1 MERTKKLSK
10 NMKTNLYILVFL
22 FLSGCVSL
30 PQTKFD
36 STSSKEC
43 FHSETSFNCVKVVE
57 VYDGDSIFID
67 LPDQHPLFGKRMG
80 VRILGIDTP
89 ELRTKDSCE
98 KKKGAEAK
106 DFLTKILA
114 SAKRIDIVDIQ
125 KDKYFR
131 ILGTVKADGLSVA
144 DELIKQRLAY
154 PYFGEKKVKRNW
166 CK

>member
-1 MERTKKLSK
+1 
-10 NMKTNLYILVFL
+10 MKHYFYILILLAFT
-22 FLSGCVSL
+22 GCASS
-30 PQTKFD
+30 PQTNPE
-36 STSSKEC
+36 SASEKEC
-43 FHSETSFNCVKVVE
+43 LNTATSFNCVKVVE

-67 LPDQHPLFGKRMG
+67 LPGQHPLFGKRMG

-89 ELRTKDSCE
+89 ELRTKDACE
-98 KKKGAEAK
+98 KKKGIEAK
-106 DFLTKILA
+106 DFLTKIIA
-114 SAKRIDIVDIQ
+114 SAKRIDIVDAQ

-144 DELIKQRLAY
+144 DELVKQKLAY

>member
-1 MERTKKLSK
+1 
-10 NMKTNLYILVFL
+10 MKAYFYILILLAFT
-22 FLSGCVSL
+22 GCASL
-30 PQTKFD
+30 PHA
-36 STSSKEC
+36 TSKSDLEKEC
-43 FHSETSFNCVKVVE
+43 FNTETSFSCVKVVE

-67 LPDQHPLFGKRMG
+67 LPGQHPLFGKRMG

-98 KKKGAEAK
+98 KKKGLEAK
-106 DFLTKILA
+106 DFLTKILS
-114 SAKRIDIVDIQ
+114 SAKRIDIVNVQ

>member
-1 MERTKKLSK
+1 M
-10 NMKTNLYILVFL
+10 MKPYLYILISLAFT
-22 FLSGCVSL
+22 GCAS
-30 PQTKFD
+30 
-36 STSSKEC
+36 STHTTPETTLEKEC
-43 FHSETSFNCVKVVE
+43 FNTATSFSCVKVVE

-67 LPDQHPLFGKRMG
+67 LPGQHPLFGKRMG

-89 ELRTKDSCE
+89 EVKTKDSCE
-98 KKKGAEAK
+98 KKKGIEAK
-106 DFLTKILA
+106 DFLTQIIA
-114 SAKRIDIVDIQ
+114 SAKRIDIVDAQ

>member
-1 MERTKKLSK
+1 
-10 NMKTNLYILVFL
+10 MKPYFYILISLAFT
-22 FLSGCVSL
+22 GCA
-30 PQTKFD
+30 
-36 STSSKEC
+36 SSPHTTPESASEKEC
-43 FHSETSFNCVKVVE
+43 FNTATSFSCVKVVE

-67 LPDQHPLFGKRMG
+67 LPGLHPLFGKRMG

-89 ELRTKDSCE
+89 EVKTKDSCE
-98 KKKGAEAK
+98 KKKGIEAK
-106 DFLTKILA
+106 DYLTKIIA
-114 SAKRIDIVDIQ
+114 SAKRIDIIDVQ